1 MTDLLSPETKRWITF
16 SLGQEL
22 YAFPLLSVK
31 EVIAPP
37 AITPLPQSVPHFLG
51 ITNLRG
57 QVIPILDLR
66 KKLGIKPSGS
76 SETAVV
82 ICDLEAHCVGLL
94 VDAIDAV
101 LEPAADKISDTPP
114 LPSTP
119 GGAAP
124 GYVVGVYQ
132 HESRLVLLLDL
143 ARLLGPADRA
153 AISQGA
159 ARAQAA

>member
-1 MTDLLSPETKRWITF
+1 MNEHASSEMNRWITF

-22 YAFPLLSVK
+22 YAFPLLTVK

-37 AITPLPQSVPHFLG
+37 AITPIPQSAPHFLG

-66 KKLGIKPSGS
+66 KKLGIQPSGS
-76 SETAVV
+76 LESAVV
-82 ICDLEAHCVGLL
+82 ICDLDNQNVGLL

-101 LEPAADKISDTPP
+101 LEPAPGEISQSPP
-114 LPSTP
+114 VP
-119 GGAAP
+119 GGVSER
-124 GYVVGVYQ
+124 YVSGVYK

-159 ARAQAA
+159 ARAA